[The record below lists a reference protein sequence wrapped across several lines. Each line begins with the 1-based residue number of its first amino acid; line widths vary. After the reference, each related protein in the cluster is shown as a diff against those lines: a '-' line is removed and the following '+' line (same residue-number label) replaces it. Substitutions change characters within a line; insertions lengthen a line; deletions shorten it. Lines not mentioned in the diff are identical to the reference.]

1 MHSASF
7 SIQQYRE
14 SVRRDFWNEIQM
26 IDDGADAQTVIQHD
40 MSALINEPEPPQLV
54 EGTQVR
60 VSQGGLISK
69 IECDIIVAE
78 DVPCDGFA
86 FD

>member
-1 MHSASF
+1 M
-7 SIQQYRE
+7 
-14 SVRRDFWNEIQM
+14 M
-26 IDDGADAQTVIQHD
+26 
-40 MSALINEPEPPQLV
+40 V

-78 DVPCDGFA
+78 DVPGDGLA
-86 FD
+86 FDQIDKVI